1 MKFIAKLTFIL
12 LLILLDIPGAAGERP
27 IRIKAVGDIMLGS
40 YHPDGFLRPEE
51 KGSILKYIR
60 PLIQDADITLGI

>member
-1 MKFIAKLTFIL
+1 MKIIAKYTCTL
-12 LLILLDIPGAAGERP
+12 LLILLSIPGAADENP

-60 PLIQDADITLGI
+60 PLIQDADITLG